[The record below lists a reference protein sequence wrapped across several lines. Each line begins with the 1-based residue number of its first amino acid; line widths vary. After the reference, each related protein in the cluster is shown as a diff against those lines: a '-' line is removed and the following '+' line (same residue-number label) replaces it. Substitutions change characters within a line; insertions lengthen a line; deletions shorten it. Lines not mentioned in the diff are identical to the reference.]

1 MNAPLSLV
9 MTNPAVQMARIQ
21 EFPNEGPMVQ
31 GTLALDWSAATPDPA
46 AGTAAL
52 QSSPRLPVYDLG
64 TDPDFAVVAS
74 PRNELPEPTRWTAQ
88 LVQAVIEVLGDERP
102 RQQLVRW
109 LSPSLYAEISAAVLA
124 RAQPKRSGQA
134 PRPRR
139 SVSSV
144 HIFEPADG
152 IVEANAVI
160 IGGARARAVA
170 LRLEGWD
177 GRWRCTRLA
186 IL

>member
-1 MNAPLSLV
+1 
-9 MTNPAVQMARIQ
+9 MTAQITLLQLRGGGTPSAHEVDVHGA
-21 EFPNEGPMVQ
+21 VQ
-31 GTLALDWSAATPDPA
+31 GTLALDWSPSSTTVEQPA
-46 AGTAAL
+46 
-52 QSSPRLPVYDLG
+52 PRLTVIDYG
-64 TDPDFAVVAS
+64 TDPAVSVVAT
-74 PRNELPEPTRWTAQ
+74 PRDELPEPRRWTAQ
-88 LVQAVIEVLGDERP
+88 LVQAVVEVLADERP

-109 LSPSLYAEISAAVLA
+109 LSPSIYADLSAAVLA
-124 RAQPKRSGQA
+124 RSTPGKNSTNRA
-134 PRPRR
+134 RR

-144 HIFEPADG
+144 HICEPADG
-152 IVEANAVI
+152 IVEATAVI